1 MQKMKLRSD
10 LFNNISEYELRLETL
25 TIDQIHDETKKLR
38 DSLKNQSYNQAD
50 ALFLQKFILDSFPD
64 LDDHFRFCA
73 KDLAL

>member
-38 DSLKNQSYNQAD
+38 DSLKD
-50 ALFLQKFILDSFPD
+50 
-64 LDDHFRFCA
+64 
-73 KDLAL
+73 

>member
-10 LFNNISEYELRLETL
+10 IFNNISEYELKLETL

-38 DSLKNQSYNQAD
+38 DSLKDQSYNQTD
-50 ALFLQKFILDSFPD
+50 ALSLQKFILNAFPD
-64 LDDHFRFCA
+64 LDDHFKFCA